1 MKSHPMT
8 HMLRES
14 ILVTALTPET
24 IRVSRQ
30 QKGACQS
37 CQLKPACG
45 EQFLQAIPSRRDF
58 LLPRQF
64 LHGQA
69 EDKLLEGQELTL
81 ELGAASLVRLSLLL
95 YFLPL
100 VLMFPVMLLFE
111 FWEGSELATVLAA
124 FATLGLSY
132 GILHRLLPKQFLSA
146 QLKLFANP
154 RSVQQC
160 TNQEGKVLNHE
171 EISR

>member
-1 MKSHPMT
+1 MT

-24 IRVSRQ
+24 IRVSRKQ
-30 QKGACQS
+30 QGVCQS

-45 EQFLQAIPSRRDF
+45 EQFLQAMPSRRDF
-58 LLPRQF
+58 LLPRKF
-64 LHGQA
+64 FHGQA
-69 EDKLLEGQELTL
+69 ENKLVEGQELTL

-100 VLMFPVMLLFE
+100 VLMFPVMLLCE
-111 FWEGSELATVLAA
+111 LWGGSELVTVLAV

-132 GILHRLLPKQFLSA
+132 CILHRLLPKQLLSA
-146 QLKLFANP
+146 QLKLFADP
-154 RSVQQC
+154 RSVQQS

-171 EISR
+171 EISL